1 MKNKYLLGAVYG
13 VALLGVAGC
22 HSYHVEATVENR
34 TGQELKLVEVSY
46 PSATFGADKMEP
58 GAVLHYRMQFIGS
71 GQMKVHY
78 WTGTGQL
85 QETVIPGPE
94 LHEQQEGRIGIVLE
108 PGGKAEFTPEVTP

>member
-1 MKNKYLLGAVYG
+1 MKNIYLSSVVCGL
-13 VALLGVAGC
+13 ALVGVAGC

-34 TGQELKLVEVSY
+34 TGQELKQLEVAY
-46 PSATFGADKMEP
+46 PSATFGADKMAP

-108 PGGKAEFTPEVTP
+108 PGGKADFTPEVTP